1 MGGEGSGAE
10 VQSELPTSPLSS
22 FWELPFCDSN
32 MMTKTKR
39 SQRTKHGRK
48 KSNRGPGEPVCWE
61 QGQAVLTSLLLSDF
75 LGVPGNESEV

>member
-1 MGGEGSGAE
+1 MPQVHVGVCVHVCACVCMCVPEHVCMGGEGSGAE

-32 MMTKTKR
+32 MMMKTER

-48 KSNRGPGEPVCWE
+48 KSNSGPGEPV
-61 QGQAVLTSLLLSDF
+61 
-75 LGVPGNESEV
+75 

>member
-32 MMTKTKR
+32 MMMKTER

-48 KSNRGPGEPVCWE
+48 KSNSGPGEPV
-61 QGQAVLTSLLLSDF
+61 
-75 LGVPGNESEV
+75 